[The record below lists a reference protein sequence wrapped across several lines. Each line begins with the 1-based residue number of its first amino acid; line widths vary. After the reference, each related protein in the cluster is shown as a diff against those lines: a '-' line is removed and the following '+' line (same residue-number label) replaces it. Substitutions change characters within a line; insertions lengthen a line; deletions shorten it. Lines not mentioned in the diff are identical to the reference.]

1 MNNPHNRSTNPFE
14 MFREGWLVRRE
25 HLLDELLSAA
35 DAAKEQEPK
44 ELVARVLGQFEE
56 FYGEKSR
63 EVHRNVFRM
72 FSPPWCT
79 PLECAFFWIAGFRPT
94 VLFQIISH
102 SINDLSPPQSLGI
115 DGLRKETRMEERSL
129 SDELARIQES
139 VAGPVITDVA
149 RQMGRRRHGEIGLH
163 YQPEEAME
171 TLRSSTEALVANADL
186 LRTRT
191 AARVVEILT
200 PRQSVKFLEASIQLQ
215 RNIRSSGAHH
225 GVGVGTGT
233 SGVAWFDG

>member
-1 MNNPHNRSTNPFE
+1 
-14 MFREGWLVRRE
+14 
-25 HLLDELLSAA
+25 
-35 DAAKEQEPK
+35 
-44 ELVARVLGQFEE
+44 
-56 FYGEKSR
+56 
-63 EVHRNVFRM
+63 
-72 FSPPWCT
+72 
-79 PLECAFFWIAGFRPT
+79 
-94 VLFQIISH
+94 
-102 SINDLSPPQSLGI
+102 
-115 DGLRKETRMEERSL
+115 MEERSL

-163 YQPEEAME
+163 CQPEEAME

-200 PRQSVKFLEASIQLQ
+200 PRQIVKFLAASIQLQ

-225 GVGVGTGT
+225 GVGVGIGT
-233 SGVAWFDG
+233 SGVAWFAANPSPESIGNAIHHRQIMPNILY